1 MIAILLVGVM
11 TIISFNCMTKAT
23 CHLGTVTE
31 CNSLVDRLDP
41 ANGHEYQLPRFLAR
55 GLQFGWQ
62 SGDQLTNWTGFF
74 NVTDDAAVQSGS
86 PAPGTDS
93 SK

>member
-41 ANGHEYQLPRFLAR
+41 QQMGMSTNCLVFLPEASSLVGRV
-55 GLQFGWQ
+55 
-62 SGDQLTNWTGFF
+62 
-74 NVTDDAAVQSGS
+74 VTS
-86 PAPGTDS
+86 
-93 SK
+93 